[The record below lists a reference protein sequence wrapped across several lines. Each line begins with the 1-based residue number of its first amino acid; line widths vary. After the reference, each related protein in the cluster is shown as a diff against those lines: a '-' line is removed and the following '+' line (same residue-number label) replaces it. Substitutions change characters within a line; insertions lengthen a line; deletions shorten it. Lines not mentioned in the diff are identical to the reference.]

1 MLVDRG
7 TFLRRIDWL
16 FILVIFI
23 IQVFG
28 LINLWSTVHDV
39 NASFF
44 EFERKF
50 VAQVVWILI
59 GWVIFILATVINY
72 SFFLKFSYLIYSL
85 NLLLLF
91 LVFFVG
97 ESNYGAKR
105 WIDLGFFKLQPSE
118 PMKYA
123 LVLVL
128 ARVLSKYSE
137 EVQLKTLAKPLA
149 LTILPFILTVRQP
162 DLGTAMVFMGILA
175 VMLLF
180 IGISKK
186 LLLSLVLLCMVIM
199 PVAWKFGLK
208 QYQKERV
215 MTFVNP
221 SKDPQGSGYNSNQSK
236 IAVGSGGISGKG
248 FHKGTQSQL
257 EFLPERHTD
266 FVFSVLSEE
275 HGLLGSAFLLSLF
288 VLLISMGI
296 RIASVA
302 PDKSGAIMAIG
313 CAMTIFI
320 HMSINIAMVIGLLP
334 IVGIPLPLLSY
345 GGSNLVP
352 TMLALGFISSISARK
367 NLF

>member
-7 TFLRRIDWL
+7 TFLKRVDWSFVL
-16 FILVIFI
+16 VILVL
-23 IQVFG
+23 QVFG

-39 NASFF
+39 DTSFF

-50 VAQVVWILI
+50 VAQIIWISI
-59 GWVIFILATVINY
+59 GWVVFMFATVINY
-72 SFFLKFSYLIYSL
+72 SYFLKFSYLIYFL
-85 NLLLLF
+85 NLVLLL

-128 ARVLSKYSE
+128 TRVLSKYSDGIE
-137 EVQLKTLAKPLA
+137 LRTLFKPLI
-149 LTILPFILTVRQP
+149 LTMLPFILTVRQP
-162 DLGTAMVFMGILA
+162 DLGTAMVFLGILA

-180 IGISKK
+180 VGISKK
-186 LLLSLVLLCMVIM
+186 LLLSLTLLCMVIV

-236 IAVGSGGISGKG
+236 IAVGSGGIYGKG
-248 FHKGTQSQL
+248 FQKGTQSQL

-275 HGLLGSAFLLSLF
+275 RGFLGSAFLLSLF
-288 VLLISMGI
+288 VLLIGMGV
-296 RIASVA
+296 RIASMA
-302 PDKSGAIMAIG
+302 ADRSGAIMAIG

>member
-7 TFLRRIDWL
+7 TFLKRVDWSL
-16 FILVIFI
+16 ILVIFI
-23 IQVFG
+23 IQVLG
-28 LINLWSTVHDV
+28 LINLWSTIHNVDTPL
-39 NASFF
+39 F
-44 EFERKF
+44 EFEQKF
-50 VAQVVWILI
+50 VAQIIWVSI
-59 GWVIFILATVINY
+59 GWVVFILATVINY
-72 SFFLKFSYLIYSL
+72 NYFLKFSFLIYFI
-85 NLLLLF
+85 NLLLLL

-97 ESNYGAKR
+97 ESSYGAKR

-128 ARVLSKYSE
+128 AKVLSKFSD
-137 EVQLKTLAKPLA
+137 EVQLKNLTKPLI
-149 LTILPFILTVRQP
+149 LTVLPFILTVRQP
-162 DLGTAMVFMGILA
+162 DLGTAMVFVGILA

-186 LLLSLVLLCMVIM
+186 LLLSGLLLCMVIV

-221 SKDPQGSGYNSNQSK
+221 SKDPQGTGYNSNQSK
-236 IAVGSGGISGKG
+236 IAVGSGGIYGKG

-275 HGLLGSAFLLSLF
+275 HGFIGSMFVISLF
-288 VLLISMGI
+288 VILIGMGI
-296 RIASVA
+296 KIASLA
-302 PDKSGAIMAIG
+302 TDKSGAIMAVG
-313 CAMTIFI
+313 CSMTIFI